1 MRVRLARPL
10 NRSSLLSRNRIFLL
24 SSRYVQL
31 QDMMMSFSSYF
42 VLQEYPLSAFA
53 DSPELRLQTMMGDSQ
68 LRCAVCYVYKC
79 AKAAVA
85 DFPPFPSGPL
95 WELRS
100 VLRVKRGRTATI
112 RGFRV
117 QAVYSTLLKIG

>member
-1 MRVRLARPL
+1 MG
-10 NRSSLLSRNRIFLL
+10 
-24 SSRYVQL
+24 
-31 QDMMMSFSSYF
+31 FSSYF

-68 LRCAVCYVYKC
+68 LRCAVGYVYN
-79 AKAAVA
+79 VREPHWLTS
-85 DFPPFPSGPL
+85 PPFPSGPL

-100 VLRVKRGRTATI
+100 VLRVRHGRTATI

-117 QAVYSTLLKIG
+117 RAV